1 MRLLAHAQSDVL
13 GAVPLLGEVEV
24 PAQHALG
31 LALRRDVVAPHDV
44 PPFPNSAMDG
54 FAVLAGDVAE
64 TPVELRVLEDVPA
77 GSVPT
82 QAVVSGAATK
92 IMTGAPM
99 PAGADSVVKVEDT
112 EAAGDGTVRILS
124 GAARGENVRPA
135 GGDLAARSP
144 VFTEGTRL
152 GPAHVGVL
160 ASLGVTA
167 VVGRRP
173 VVAVGSTGDEL
184 VASDDE
190 ADLGPGKIRDANR
203 PMLLGLLAR
212 LGVETLDLGI
222 IRDDADLLRAT
233 LQSASAEA
241 DVVVTS
247 GGVSMGEYDLVKQ
260 VLLELGS
267 IDFWRVAMQPAKPFA
282 FGAIEQAPF
291 FGLPGNPVSVF
302 VAFEQ
307 FLRPGLLT
315 MMGARRIFRDR
326 ITGTAAEDLDTDPA
340 KEVFVRVSL
349 EPTAG
354 GGWEARKSGGQSS
367 NVLSA
372 LAAADAFAVVPVG
385 TAQILAG
392 EPVALEMFTWP
403 EARTRQEVLGE

>member
-1 MRLLAHAQSDVL
+1 MRRLAEAQRDVL
-13 GAVPLLGEVEV
+13 DALPVLDEVELAV
-24 PAQHALG
+24 DESLG
-31 LALRRDVVAPHDV
+31 LALRRSVQAPHDV

-54 FAVLAGDVAE
+54 FAVLADDVAE

-82 QAVVSGAATK
+82 MAVTAGAAIK

-112 EAAGDGTVRILS
+112 EVAGNGTVRVLS
-124 GAARGENVRPA
+124 GSTRGENVRPA
-135 GGDLAARSP
+135 GGDLRAGAP
-144 VFTEGTRL
+144 VFPAGTRL
-152 GPAHVGVL
+152 GPAHIGVL
-160 ASLGVTA
+160 ASLGVKPL
-167 VVGRRP
+167 VGRRP

-184 VASDDE
+184 VPPDAPE
-190 ADLGPGKIRDANR
+190 LAPGKIRDTNR
-203 PMLLGLLAR
+203 PMLLSLLSV
-212 LGVETLDLGI
+212 LGVETVDLGI
-222 IRDDADLLRAT
+222 VPDDAAVLEAT
-233 LQSASAEA
+233 LEEASAAA

-247 GGVSMGEYDLVKQ
+247 GGVSMGEYDLVKHI
-260 VLLELGS
+260 LSELGT

-282 FGAIEQAPF
+282 FGSIGDVPF

-315 MMGARRIFRDR
+315 MMGAERVFRRRVVGR
-326 ITGTAAEDLDTDPA
+326 AAEDLETDPE
-340 KEVFVRVSL
+340 KEVFLRASLRATESGEWEVR
-349 EPTAG
+349 T
-354 GGWEARKSGGQSS
+354 SGGQSS

-385 TAQILAG
+385 TGAVSAG
-392 EPVALEMFTWP
+392 MPVTLEMFRWP
-403 EARTRQEVLGE
+403 EARTRQEVLGD